1 MFETAELQVLAGLMN
16 GQTLAEIG
24 AGLSLSHPS
33 ISKTL
38 RAAEHKAGLR
48 LVERRGRR
56 LQLTVDG
63 SRIAAAAQETL
74 ATLHELD
81 GLIAGIRTGETG
93 ALRIIAPHTVCNY
106 LLAPVLG
113 GLLHEAQE
121 LDFDIRG
128 TDNDV
133 DIWSRFD
140 AGDYEI
146 AIDRTLPPPHVT
158 ATHLFDDQ
166 LCLCVANGSALAREP
181 IDWPSLSDH
190 TLIGPLGSDQMWGQF
205 SLLGIRPRSRIRV
218 SSVELA
224 KRLVEDGHAVA
235 LLYRSVALDASVAGR
250 ITMLELPDTPL
261 TISYWMAT
269 RRTATVSP
277 LVERFAK
284 RLRDQAGTASTTDR
298 VTRPG

>member
-1 MFETAELQVLAGLMN
+1 MFETTELQILAGLSK

-38 RAAEHKAGLR
+38 RAAEQKAGLR

-56 LQLTVDG
+56 LQLTVEG
-63 SRIAAAAQETL
+63 VRVAVAAQEALSTL
-74 ATLHELD
+74 REMD

-93 ALRIIAPHTVCNY
+93 ALRVIASHTVCNY

-113 GLLHEAQE
+113 GLLPDSHE
-121 LDFDIRG
+121 LDIDIHG
-128 TDNDV
+128 SDTDV

-140 AGDYEI
+140 GGDYEI
-146 AIDRTLPPPHVT
+146 AIDRSLPPPHIA

-166 LCLCVANGSALAREP
+166 LCLCVANGSPLAREP

-190 TLIGPLGSDQMWGQF
+190 TLIGPLGADQMWGQF

-218 SSVELA
+218 SNVEMA

-235 LLYRSVALDASVAGR
+235 LLYRSVAVEASVAGR
-250 ITMLELPDTPL
+250 LTMLELPDTPL
-261 TISYWMAT
+261 AISYWMAT
-269 RRTATVSP
+269 RRSATVSP
-277 LVERFAK
+277 LVDRFAQLV
-284 RLRDQAGTASTTDR
+284 RTHARTMIMGGA
-298 VTRPG
+298 